1 MRVPAVTIA
10 MLLAAA
16 CVRAGTGEALYAG
29 DLPIGARL
37 RGDAQ
42 LLPPTATRCINCHE
56 AGPGQAPSSR
66 TYAPRLDRET
76 LLHPLARRG
85 GPQSAYDEPSFCR
98 AVREGIDPANM
109 LLRRSMP
116 QYAADDAQCESLWR
130 FLSHRASLQ
139 GVPE

>member
-1 MRVPAVTIA
+1 MRAPVVTIA

-16 CVRAGTGEALYAG
+16 SVHANTGEQLYVG
-29 DLPIGARL
+29 DLPIAARL

-42 LLPPTATRCINCHE
+42 LLPATAARCINCHE
-56 AGPGQAPSSR
+56 PSPGSAASR
-66 TYAPRLDRET
+66 RAYAPRLDRET

-85 GPQSAYDEPSFCR
+85 GPESTYDARSFCR

-109 LLRRSMP
+109 LLGRSMP
-116 QYAADDAQCESLWR
+116 QYAADDEECQSLWQ